1 MGSSESLRL
10 PMASWFDAGCEY
22 GRIPLDSPLD
32 LAVGQCVGLCIHS
45 NDIHGYPFVSLP
57 SFGQNKKL
65 LVLQAKVLKI
75 IEVCR
80 SGDPD
85 GEKPGRHRQ

>member
-1 MGSSESLRL
+1 
-10 PMASWFDAGCEY
+10 MASWFDPGCVY

-32 LAVGQCVGLCIHS
+32 LAAGQCVGLCIHS
-45 NDIHGYPFVSLP
+45 NDVHGSPFVSLP
-57 SFGQNKKL
+57 TFGPKKRKL
-65 LVLQAKVLKI
+65 LVLLAKVLKI
-75 IEVCR
+75 SEVCR